1 MSYIIGIDRKYERL
15 ELPSDD
21 FLLCDLDQDSIM
33 CSSTPMQLPPVIR
46 QKLAHLLSLS
56 ARLHL
61 SRGVPIGPPAYIQ
74 ECYPRNCFTAD
85 RSVLSSKRKPAAYG
99 RYVGVKSLSFG
110 DGDIDGAAESP
121 VFNAFEFSSR
131 QEDRDYRDFLHN
143 VQGNGTVKS
152 ISSISSFDP
161 SKYSTISPSRPSFSS
176 SSTLRDITAS
186 LRGPSNRASGMW
198 GSFGRSSEKSVYL
211 CLYTVL
217 MIDLWDFD
225 AYYEFGVLFTE
236 GVFGY
241 IVCERLCRLDFT
253 ILDRGFE
260 YSQL

>member
-1 MSYIIGIDRKYERL
+1 MQAPVSYIIGIDRKYERL

-61 SRGVPIGPPAYIQ
+61 TRGVPLGPPPYVQ
-74 ECYPRNCFTAD
+74 ECYPKNCFTAD
-85 RSVLSSKRKPAAYG
+85 RSVLSSKRKAAGYG

-110 DGDIDGAAESP
+110 DGDVDGAIEPP

-143 VQGNGTVKS
+143 QGNATVKS
-152 ISSISSFDP
+152 ISSVSSFDP
-161 SKYSTISPSRPSFSS
+161 SKYTTISSSRPSFSS
-176 SSTLRDITAS
+176 TSTLRDITAS

-198 GSFGRSSEKSVYL
+198 GSFGRNSEKSVSL
-211 CLYTVL
+211 IVTA
-217 MIDLWDFD
+217 IDYRCMGPRCIRQVRDSFHERDSQMRLPSTDTQSRFHNRR
-225 AYYEFGVLFTE
+225 LPPQ
-236 GVFGY
+236 VF
-241 IVCERLCRLDFT
+241 
-253 ILDRGFE
+253 
-260 YSQL
+260 

>member
-61 SRGVPIGPPAYIQ
+61 TRGVPLGPPPYVQ
-74 ECYPRNCFTAD
+74 ECYPKNCFTAD
-85 RSVLSSKRKPAAYG
+85 RSVLSSKRKAAGYG
-99 RYVGVKSLSFG
+99 RYVGIKSLSFG
-110 DGDIDGAAESP
+110 DGDVDGAIEPP

-143 VQGNGTVKS
+143 QGNGTVKS
-152 ISSISSFDP
+152 ISSVSSFDP
-161 SKYSTISPSRPSFSS
+161 SKYSTISSSRPSFSS
-176 SSTLRDITAS
+176 TSTLRDITAS

-198 GSFGRSSEKSVYL
+198 SSFGRNSEKSV
-211 CLYTVL
+211 CLILTA
-217 MIDLWDFD
+217 IDCRCMGPQCIPQVRDSFHERDSQMRLPSTDTQSRFHNRQQPPP
-225 AYYEFGVLFTE
+225 
-236 GVFGY
+236 VF
-241 IVCERLCRLDFT
+241 
-253 ILDRGFE
+253 
-260 YSQL
+260 